1 MEPYVMTMII
11 SRVKSFLISRGKNS
25 RKTLHAVSAE
35 DIRKER
41 IKVEQTELRVTR
53 EIEELE
59 KQKEA
64 FFSRGVNAGS
74 DRQKIQFARKIKELD
89 NQVQARDQQLAL
101 ISRNLRVLNGISQ
114 LKENERVVRDLGMES
129 LVNTMDLSELQSYV
143 EKATV
148 EGQFQMDK
156 FNEILGAL
164 DSAEGVY
171 RFETDDS
178 DTLAILEAMNR
189 ASDQKLR
196 EGTQIAESATR
207 NATVSTKERPA
218 T

>member
-1 MEPYVMTMII
+1 MSKII
-11 SRVKSFLISRGKNS
+11 SRMKTYIFSRGKS
-25 RKTLHAVSAE
+25 GRQTLQAVSAE

-171 RFETDDS
+171 RFESDDS
-178 DTLAILEAMNR
+178 DTLTILDAMNR

-196 EGTQIAESATR
+196 EGTQVAESATHS
-207 NATVSTKERPA
+207 ATVSRTERPSA
-218 T
+218 